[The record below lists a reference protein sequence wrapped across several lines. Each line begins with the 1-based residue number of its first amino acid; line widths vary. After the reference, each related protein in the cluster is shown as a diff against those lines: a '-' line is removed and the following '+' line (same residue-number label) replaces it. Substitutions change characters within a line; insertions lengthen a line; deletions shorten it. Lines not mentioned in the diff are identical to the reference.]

1 MDNIVDSLN
10 KAYEKFVIAS
20 AEVLE
25 SKESAGGLK
34 ASLTDAA
41 LENFKEKWELFRVA
55 CDQAEEFVESVKQR
69 IGSECLVDEAT
80 GLTTGGGSNS
90 GQIVGAATSLPPIS
104 AVRLE
109 QMSRAVRWLV
119 LELQRGSGGAAAGS
133 VHSSSSAGF
142 DPRYMDSN
150 EPMLLLSSRIGQIG
164 DLGLDLLWRFLHI
177 VVSLF
182 HIVSGIFEAIQSY
195 AISLGLIQKYSS
207 IDIEKLRCL
216 AVVLDIEVARDV
228 AKVVELLQWLKTIGV
243 KQVGLFDSQGLLKKS
258 KDMILKMVPDS
269 VLLQETGEKD
279 ISPDRKEGI
288 AIEFISSSDNKE
300 AVVKAANIL
309 LQRHLKTSHPEK
321 DEGDNVFTESH
332 LNEAL
337 RVVGENVHVPDLMLV
352 YGPVRSHL
360 GFPAWRLRYTEIVH
374 MGSLKYM
381 RYGSLLKAIH
391 KFTGGFNDDCQGA
404 DGYREQSF
412 RD

>member
-20 AEVLE
+20 ADVLE

-80 GLTTGGGSNS
+80 GLTTTTTTGGGSNS
-90 GQIVGAATSLPPIS
+90 GQSVGAATSLPPIS

-133 VHSSSSAGF
+133 VHS
-142 DPRYMDSN
+142 PRYMDFN
-150 EPMLLLSSRIGQIG
+150 DPMLLLSSRIGQIG
-164 DLGLDLLWRFLHI
+164 DLGFDLLWRFLHI

-207 IDIEKLRCL
+207 IDIEKLMCL
-216 AVVLDIEVARDV
+216 AVVVDIEVARDV

-258 KDMILKMVPDS
+258 KDMILEMVPGS

-279 ISPDRKEGI
+279 TPPDRKGI

-309 LQRHLKTSHPEK
+309 LQRHLKASHPEK

-391 KFTGGFNDDCQGA
+391 KFTGVRQNYGK
-404 DGYREQSF
+404 SF
-412 RD
+412 LL

>member
-90 GQIVGAATSLPPIS
+90 GQSVGAATSLPPIS

-258 KDMILKMVPDS
+258 KDMILEMVPGS
-269 VLLQETGEKD
+269 TLLQETGEKD

-381 RYGSLLKAIH
+381 RYGSLLKEIH
-391 KFTGGFNDDCQGA
+391 KFTGVRQNYGK
-404 DGYREQSF
+404 SF
-412 RD
+412 SPLTWI

>member
-20 AEVLE
+20 ADVLE

-80 GLTTGGGSNS
+80 GLTTAGNNNS
-90 GQIVGAATSLPPIS
+90 GQSVGAATSLPPIS

-133 VHSSSSAGF
+133 VHSSSSTGF
-142 DPRYMDSN
+142 DARYMDFN
-150 EPMLLLSSRIGQIG
+150 DLTPLLSFWIGQIG
-164 DLGLDLLWRFLHI
+164 DLGLDLLWRFIHI
-177 VVSLF
+177 VVSLC
-182 HIVSGIFEAIQSY
+182 HIVSGITEAIQSY
-195 AISLGLIQKYSS
+195 AISLGLIQKYTS

-216 AVVLDIEVARDV
+216 AVVVDIEVARDV
-228 AKVVELLQWLKTIGV
+228 SKVVELLQWLTTIGV

-258 KDMILKMVPDS
+258 KDMILEMVPGS
-269 VLLQETGEKD
+269 MLLQETGEKD
-279 ISPDRKEGI
+279 ISPDRKGV

-309 LQRHLKTSHPEK
+309 LQRHLKSSHPEND
-321 DEGDNVFTESH
+321 DEGENVFTETH

-391 KFTGGFNDDCQGA
+391 KFTGVRQNYGK
-404 DGYREQSF
+404 SF
-412 RD
+412 LL

>member
-20 AEVLE
+20 ADVLE

-80 GLTTGGGSNS
+80 GLTTTTTGGGGSNS
-90 GQIVGAATSLPPIS
+90 GQSVGAATSLPPIS

-133 VHSSSSAGF
+133 VHS
-142 DPRYMDSN
+142 PRYMDFN
-150 EPMLLLSSRIGQIG
+150 DPMLLLSSRIGQIG

-207 IDIEKLRCL
+207 IDIEKLMCL
-216 AVVLDIEVARDV
+216 AVVVDIEVARDV

-258 KDMILKMVPDS
+258 KDMILEMVPGS
-269 VLLQETGEKD
+269 MLLQ
-279 ISPDRKEGI
+279 SS
-288 AIEFISSSDNKE
+288 FLSSDNKE

-309 LQRHLKTSHPEK
+309 LQRHLKASHPEK

-391 KFTGGFNDDCQGA
+391 KFTGVRQNYGK
-404 DGYREQSF
+404 SF
-412 RD
+412 LF